1 MWQLYL
7 ITGLFGALI
16 GSFLNVCIYRLPRR
30 ESVVWPGS
38 HCPAC
43 SKPIAWYDNVPIL
56 GYLILA
62 GRCRAC
68 SIKISLQYPVVEAL
82 NAAGYLAMLWYF
94 GPTAEAVVY
103 AVLFSALLVVSGT
116 DLSHKII
123 PNVITFPGIVMG
135 LVSAATILPLG
146 LLNGLIGLLVGGGL
160 LWLAT
165 SAQDDGGAAVIR
177 AQTVAL
183 GGHAT
188 LVRAPDAVRV
198 AVPVFEPEPAPLA
211 ALSARVKDAFDPKRV
226 LNPGRMFAGV

>member
-1 MWQLYL
+1 M
-7 ITGLFGALI
+7 
-16 GSFLNVCIYRLPRR
+16 
-30 ESVVWPGS
+30 
-38 HCPAC
+38 C
-43 SKPIAWYDNVPIL
+43 SSDLIAWYDNVPIL

-160 LWLAT
+160 LWLLAWA
-165 SAQDDGGAAVIR
+165 SPYLFGKEGMGGGDIDR
-177 AQTVAL
+177 KST
-183 GGHAT
+183 
-188 LVRAPDAVRV
+188 R
-198 AVPVFEPEPAPLA
+198 
-211 ALSARVKDAFDPKRV
+211 
-226 LNPGRMFAGV
+226 LNSSH